1 MHAKPSRV
9 RDNWD
14 AIAVLLLLLATLPPE
29 IFSSRT
35 LVLVSHP
42 NLLDD
47 SDILD
52 TSFKASRAV
61 VFGSDVAYTYGP
73 LFQWLSSAPSRWL
86 GLSMGSIY
94 ATWYLLPMWGTF
106 VLGWLTV
113 RFLLS
118 EQPPWK
124 RFLLFLLLAIFWS
137 PYDLRISLAVFLFA
151 AFLRGWDAVEQRSLD
166 PYVLGCGAAMLC
178 AVAFLYSADSG
189 VYALVALLMSLVA
202 AIWDSERNSSDG
214 YPLAVGLLT
223 FLAAFT
229 VLVLVI
235 KVVLCDPPNF
245 HFWTNSLAIVS
256 AYRWIEP
263 AMMTTASKVCLL
275 AALIVGAAIFL
286 LRYAIHELGNGD
298 SLAARP
304 GFLVGAFFFAGFTL
318 QAGLVRSDSG
328 HITMAIFP
336 IVCFIGVILFSF
348 ESRNVIRSAVLAA
361 VLCSILFINPGAIFQ
376 PSNLRY
382 RFAQFSHPLTECPAG
397 FREVDRACFPA
408 EFAGM
413 LESTAGY
420 LRQHARAI
428 DDITVFPYQRI
439 FGIASGRT
447 VAGGIMASYL
457 VSGPYLSHVDIAGLE
472 RATAPAGVYAPDN
485 PMDKASASDLS
496 LPCDGVPSF
505 TRSPEVWL
513 WLFHHYRSQEQIV
526 PGVVGLLQDYSRATR
541 ITMQSEPLNLTA
553 QDYPI
558 RKRSSVFDL
567 GTPAWPNSGVDFL
580 RLRLTV
586 RYGLSWRL
594 RKPSRLQLEI
604 TRADGS
610 HDLRSFIVEP
620 NAESEVWFYP
630 WSEPDLA
637 RYFDADESHWR
648 TGARPAIT
656 KLRLWVTPLDWVSVE
671 PDSVTVQ
678 SAEAVRF
685 GLVPVRTLSL
695 HRAR

>member
-14 AIAVLLLLLATLPPE
+14 VVAVLLLMLATLPPE
-29 IFSSRT
+29 IFSSRA
-35 LVLVSHP
+35 LVVVSQP

-47 SDILD
+47 SAVLD

-61 VFGSDVAYTYGP
+61 VFGSDVTYTYGP

-86 GLSMGSIY
+86 GLSLGTIY
-94 ATWYLLPMWGTF
+94 ATWYLLPLWGTF

-113 RFLLS
+113 RLLLP

-151 AFLRGWDAVEQRSLD
+151 AFLRGWDAVEQRTLD
-166 PYVLGCGAAMLC
+166 PYVLGCCAAMLC
-178 AVAFLYSADSG
+178 AIAFLYSADSG
-189 VYALVALLMSLVA
+189 IYALAALLMSLVA

-214 YPLAVGLLT
+214 YPLAFGLLT

-235 KVVLCDPPNF
+235 KVTVADPPNF
-245 HFWTNSLAIVS
+245 HFWSNSLAIVS
-256 AYRWIEP
+256 DYRWIEP
-263 AMMTTASKVCLL
+263 AMMTTAGKVRLL
-275 AALIVGAAIFL
+275 AALIVGAVIFL
-286 LRYAIHELGNGD
+286 LRRAIHEPGNGD
-298 SLAARP
+298 NIAVRP
-304 GFLVGAFFFAGFTL
+304 GFLVAAFLFAGFTL

-336 IVCFIGVILFSF
+336 IVCFAGVILFSF
-348 ESRNVIRSAVLAA
+348 ESRNVIRSVVLAA
-361 VLCSILFINPGAIFQ
+361 VLCSILFINPGAMFE
-376 PSNLRY
+376 PSSIRN
-382 RFAQFSHPLTECPAG
+382 RFAQLSHPVTECPAG
-397 FREVDRACFPA
+397 FREVDRACFPT

-413 LESTAGY
+413 LEATAGY
-420 LRQHARAI
+420 LRQHTRAI
-428 DDITVFPYQRI
+428 DDIAVFPYQTI
-439 FGIASGRT
+439 FGVASGRT
-447 VAGGIMASYL
+447 VAGGVMGSYL
-457 VSGPYLSHVDIAGLE
+457 VSGTYLSQVDIAGLD
-472 RATAPAGVYAPDN
+472 RASAPAGVYVPDAAV
-485 PMDKASASDLS
+485 DKVSAGDLS
-496 LPCDGVPSF
+496 LPLDGVPSF

-513 WLFHHYRSQEQIV
+513 WLFHHYRSQGQV
-526 PGVVGLLQDYSRATR
+526 SPAVLGLQRDDSRATR
-541 ITMQSEPLNLTA
+541 IAMQTEPLNLTA
-553 QDYPI
+553 HDYPV

-567 GTPAWPNSGVDFL
+567 GAPDWPNSGFDFL

-586 RYGLSWRL
+586 HYGLSWKL

-637 RYFDADESHWR
+637 KYFDADQSRWR

-671 PDSVTVQ
+671 PDSVHVQ
-678 SAEAVRF
+678 SVDAVRF
-685 GLVPVRTLSL
+685 GLEPVKNLSL
-695 HRAR
+695 HHAG